1 MDNVKRIVKPSGHLI
16 KDRKREIAL
25 GVVLFLLGALL
36 LYDAF
41 DARGKRMPWPAGAIA
56 PW

>member
-1 MDNVKRIVKPSGHLI
+1 VDNIKRLVKPSGHII
-16 KDRKREIAL
+16 KDRGMEIFL
-25 GVVLFLLGALL
+25 GLILFLAGALL

-41 DARGKRMPWPAGAIA
+41 DARGKKMPWPAGAIA

>member
-1 MDNVKRIVKPSGHLI
+1 VENVKRALKPRGHFI
-16 KDRKREIAL
+16 QNRGAEIWI
-25 GVVLFLLGALL
+25 GVFLFLFGALL

-41 DARGKRMPWPAGAIA
+41 DARGKKLPWPAGAIA